1 MFTGSI
7 EILGILARVNYNLQ
21 FQYYRTDL
29 LALVLNL
36 VKLDLARSSMV
47 HVLVTTVTGVQQ
59 NSRKLI
65 L

>member
-47 HVLVTTVTGVQQ
+47 HVLVTVTGVQQ